1 MSDKAPGVVPN
12 IGSAV
17 IDPEAERDGSAP
29 AGLTGK
35 QESDFFDQS
44 GKHYEYMHTQLNL
57 GWLGKFW
64 GSSAAPS
71 NIAGLIALCT
81 IVMIFVTLCMT
92 ATPDL
97 SDTRKLL
104 FGLLG
109 SALSFLFGAA
119 TKK

>member
-1 MSDKAPGVVPN
+1 MSAKASGVLPN

-17 IDPEAERDGSAP
+17 IDPGAESEGSAP

-64 GSSAAPS
+64 GASAAPS
-71 NIAGLIALCT
+71 NIAGLIAICT
-81 IVMIFVTLCMT
+81 ITMIFVTLCMG
-92 ATPDL
+92 PSPEI